1 MMKSN
6 VLDILEKK
14 LALLLKYNLL
24 PEKSYL
30 AGGTAVYLYLKHRVS
45 VDLDFF
51 TPTAFNSDLLIHKIK
66 ECFDHVQLELME
78 KNTVILYI
86 SEEKVQFSLFLFP
99 YDNLVENQTVTLQ
112 DSTICTLASLEDIEA
127 MKAVAISQRG
137 SVKDFIDFYFIVK
150 KTGHHFDDIFK
161 GVMKK
166 YNLDNTYEYQIK
178 TSFVYFEDA
187 EKEIDN
193 IIMIGKDK
201 KKKKLT
207 EKEWEKI
214 KKFFT
219 EYIK

>member
-1 MMKSN
+1 MIHRN

-14 LALLLKYNLL
+14 LVRLLRCNLL

-51 TPTAFNSDLLIHKIK
+51 TPNAFDTHLLIHNIK
-66 ECFDHVQLELME
+66 ECFDHVHVELME

-99 YDNLVENQTVTLQ
+99 YANLVENQTLTLH
-112 DSTICTLASLEDIEA
+112 DSTTCPLASLEDIEA

-137 SVKDFIDFYFIVK
+137 SVKDFIDLYFILK
-150 KTGHHFDDIFK
+150 KTGHHFDEIFK
-161 GVMKK
+161 GVRKK
-166 YNLDNTYEYQIK
+166 YDLDNTYEYQIK

-193 IIMIGKDK
+193 IIMIARDRE
-201 KKKKLT
+201 KKKLT
-207 EKEWEKI
+207 RKEWGKI
-214 KKFFT
+214 KKFFR
-219 EYIK
+219 EFIK